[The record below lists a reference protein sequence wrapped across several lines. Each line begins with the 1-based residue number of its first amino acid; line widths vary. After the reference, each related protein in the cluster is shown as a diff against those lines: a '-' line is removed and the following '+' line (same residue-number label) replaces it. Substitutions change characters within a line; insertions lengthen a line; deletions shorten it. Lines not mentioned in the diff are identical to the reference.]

1 MCDHNH
7 CIECGDS
14 ITDTDEGAPRCLEHQ
29 THTRCSDHVVYC
41 RECRRVLAE
50 VEQDRADDR
59 AYDVAREAGR

>member
-7 CIECGDS
+7 CIECGDA
-14 ITDTDEGAPRCLEHQ
+14 ITDADAGAPRCLEHQ

-41 RECRRVLAE
+41 GPCKTVLAE
-50 VEQDRADDR
+50 VERDHADDR